1 MSILDYRGPQRR
13 AENARAGTLFGIAL
27 AAFLAYWV
35 VTPAV
40 YQVVTG
46 HKLLSTSQPTTQ
58 SVVEIPPHDLVALS
72 IASPVVALV
81 TLIAGSLLCF
91 RKPFEQA
98 GLTSR
103 LLLNRGWWQGLLA
116 GIAVLPA
123 MFAVLWLTQKF
134 WDAIHYSH
142 PNEHDLLRV
151 LGAEP
156 NATFRVAII
165 VSAIVL
171 APLFEEFFFRGMI
184 QRACRMHMHRWLAI
198 VLASLAFTLVHG
210 ALWLAPPI
218 FFLSL
223 CLGYA
228 YDRTRN
234 LWVSIL
240 IHASFNAAS
249 LTMFL
254 FSR

>member
-1 MSILDYRGPQRR
+1 MSILDYRGPERR
-13 AENARAGTLFGIAL
+13 AENARPGTLLGIAF

-35 VTPAV
+35 ITPAM
-40 YQVVTG
+40 YQVTTG
-46 HKLLSTSQPTTQ
+46 HKLMPTSQPATQ

-72 IASPVVALV
+72 IASPVVGLI
-81 TLIAGSLLCF
+81 TLIVGNLLCLK
-91 RKPFEQA
+91 KPFEEV
-98 GLTSR
+98 GLTPRR
-103 LLLNRGWWQGLLA
+103 LLDRGWWQGLLA
-116 GIAVLPA
+116 SAIVLPV
-123 MFAVLWLTQKF
+123 MFAVVWLTQKF
-134 WDAIHYSH
+134 WEAVHYSH

-184 QRACRMHMHRWLAI
+184 QRACRMVMSRWLAI
-198 VLASLAFTLVHG
+198 VIASLAFTLVHG

>member
-1 MSILDYRGPQRR
+1 MSILDDRGPERR
-13 AENARAGTLFGIAL
+13 AENARPGTLFGIAF

-40 YQVVTG
+40 YQATTG
-46 HKLLSTSQPTTQ
+46 HKLVSASQPSTQ

-72 IASPVVALV
+72 IASPIVALL
-81 TLIAGSLLCF
+81 TLIVGNLLCF
-91 RKPFEQA
+91 KKPFEEV
-98 GLTSR
+98 GLTLRR
-103 LLLNRGWWQGLLA
+103 LLDRGWWQGILA
-116 GIAVLPA
+116 SIVVLPT
-123 MFAVLWLTQKF
+123 MFGVVWLTQKF

-156 NATFRVAII
+156 SATFCVAII

-184 QRACRMHMHRWLAI
+184 QRACRLVMNRWLAI
-198 VLASLAFTLVHG
+198 LFASLAFTLVHG

-249 LTMFL
+249 LVMFL